1 MASRYST
8 IAIKPKVHEDI
19 KKLAKHSFQTV
30 GGYIEK
36 LIEREMKQMKNVD
49 FGRQA
54 PRFLHIPP
62 FVCSLFSRT
71 FWGRF
76 LSDF

>member
-19 KKLAKHSFQTV
+19 KKLAKHSYQTV

-36 LIEREMKQMKNVD
+36 LIEKEMKQMKWEKEN
-49 FGRQA
+49 GYNMSQ
-54 PRFLHIPP
+54 LQ
-62 FVCSLFSRT
+62 
-71 FWGRF
+71 G
-76 LSDF
+76 

>member
-19 KKLAKHSFQTV
+19 KKLANHSFQTE

-36 LIEREMKQMKNVD
+36 LIEREMKQMKWEKEN
-49 FGRQA
+49 GNNMSQ
-54 PRFLHIPP
+54 LQ
-62 FVCSLFSRT
+62 
-71 FWGRF
+71 G
-76 LSDF
+76 

>member
-19 KKLAKHSFQTV
+19 KKLSKHSFQTV

-36 LIEREMKQMKNVD
+36 LIEKEIKQMKWEKEHGNNMSQLQ
-49 FGRQA
+49 G
-54 PRFLHIPP
+54 
-62 FVCSLFSRT
+62 
-71 FWGRF
+71 
-76 LSDF
+76 

>member
-36 LIEREMKQMKNVD
+36 LIEREMKQMKWEKEN
-49 FGRQA
+49 GNNMQ
-54 PRFLHIPP
+54 
-62 FVCSLFSRT
+62 SL
-71 FWGRF
+71 
-76 LSDF
+76 

>member
-19 KKLAKHSFQTV
+19 KKLAKHSFQTI

-36 LIEREMKQMKNVD
+36 LIEREMKQMKWEKEN
-49 FGRQA
+49 GNNMSQ
-54 PRFLHIPP
+54 LQ
-62 FVCSLFSRT
+62 
-71 FWGRF
+71 G
-76 LSDF
+76 

>member
-19 KKLAKHSFQTV
+19 KKLAKHSYQTV

-36 LIEREMKQMKNVD
+36 LIEREMKQMKWEKEN
-49 FGRQA
+49 GNNMSQ
-54 PRFLHIPP
+54 LQ
-62 FVCSLFSRT
+62 
-71 FWGRF
+71 G
-76 LSDF
+76 

>member
-36 LIEREMKQMKNVD
+36 LIEKEMKQMKWKKEHGNNMSQQQV
-49 FGRQA
+49 F
-54 PRFLHIPP
+54 FHILRKP
-62 FVCSLFSRT
+62 
-71 FWGRF
+71 
-76 LSDF
+76 

>member
-1 MASRYST
+1 MASKYST

-36 LIEREMKQMKNVD
+36 LIEREMKQMKWEKEHGNNMS
-49 FGRQA
+49 Q
-54 PRFLHIPP
+54 L
-62 FVCSLFSRT
+62 
-71 FWGRF
+71 
-76 LSDF
+76 

>member
-36 LIEREMKQMKNVD
+36 LIEREMKQMKWEKEHGNNMSQLQ
-49 FGRQA
+49 G
-54 PRFLHIPP
+54 
-62 FVCSLFSRT
+62 
-71 FWGRF
+71 
-76 LSDF
+76 

>member
-36 LIEREMKQMKNVD
+36 LIEKEMKQMKWEKEHGNNMSQLQ
-49 FGRQA
+49 G
-54 PRFLHIPP
+54 
-62 FVCSLFSRT
+62 
-71 FWGRF
+71 
-76 LSDF
+76 

>member
-19 KKLAKHSFQTV
+19 KKLARHSFQTV

-36 LIEREMKQMKNVD
+36 LIEKEMKQMKWEKEHGNNMSQLQ
-49 FGRQA
+49 G
-54 PRFLHIPP
+54 
-62 FVCSLFSRT
+62 
-71 FWGRF
+71 
-76 LSDF
+76 

>member
-36 LIEREMKQMKNVD
+36 LIEKEMKQMKWEKEHGTNMSQLQ
-49 FGRQA
+49 G
-54 PRFLHIPP
+54 
-62 FVCSLFSRT
+62 
-71 FWGRF
+71 
-76 LSDF
+76 

>member
-36 LIEREMKQMKNVD
+36 LIEREMKQMKWEKEN
-49 FGRQA
+49 GNNMSQ
-54 PRFLHIPP
+54 LQ
-62 FVCSLFSRT
+62 
-71 FWGRF
+71 G
-76 LSDF
+76 

>member
-19 KKLAKHSFQTV
+19 KKLAKHSYQTV

-36 LIEREMKQMKNVD
+36 LIEKEMKQMKWEKEN
-49 FGRQA
+49 GNNMSQ
-54 PRFLHIPP
+54 LQ
-62 FVCSLFSRT
+62 
-71 FWGRF
+71 G
-76 LSDF
+76 

>member
-36 LIEREMKQMKNVD
+36 LIEKEMKQMKWEKEN
-49 FGRQA
+49 GNNMSQ
-54 PRFLHIPP
+54 LQ
-62 FVCSLFSRT
+62 
-71 FWGRF
+71 G
-76 LSDF
+76 

>member
-36 LIEREMKQMKNVD
+36 LIEKEIKQMKWEKEHGNNMSQLQ
-49 FGRQA
+49 G
-54 PRFLHIPP
+54 
-62 FVCSLFSRT
+62 
-71 FWGRF
+71 
-76 LSDF
+76 